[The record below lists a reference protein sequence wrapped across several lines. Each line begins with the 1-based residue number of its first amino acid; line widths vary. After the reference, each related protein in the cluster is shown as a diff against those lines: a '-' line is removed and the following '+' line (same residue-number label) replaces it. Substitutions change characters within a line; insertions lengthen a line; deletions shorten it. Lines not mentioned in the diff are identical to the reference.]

1 MKRAGKPKKRKV
13 TFSNKEYD
21 EVRQIITTD
30 ATSKAVLVTIAAVN
44 KVIPLTDDQ
53 ICDIVVEFNK
63 IADDVDNNTLD
74 MIKIQ
79 KLIEDNTGIR
89 FRGW

>member
-1 MKRAGKPKKRKV
+1 MKRAGKSKKRKI

-44 KVIPLTDDQ
+44 KVVPLTDDQ

-63 IADDVDNNTLD
+63 IADDVDNNALD

-79 KLIEDNTGIR
+79 KLVEDSTGIR
-89 FRGW
+89 FNGW